1 MNKSIIILLTLFFGI
16 TLNGLSQNTTPKD
29 FFVGKWEFTVMG
41 TPNGDAKFST
51 NLTRKDGKLTGELS
65 DPANPTKEKIA
76 ITKIEDSAD
85 KITIYFT
92 SSGYDVNLEMSKAD
106 ENTLKG
112 SMMGMFDVK
121 GIRLKE

>member
-16 TLNGLSQNTTPKD
+16 TLNGFSQSTTPKD

-51 NLTRKDGKLTGELS
+51 NLIRKDGKLTGELS
-65 DPANPTKEKIA
+65 DPTNPTKEKIA

-92 SSGYDVNLEMSKAD
+92 SSGYDVNLEMSKTD

-112 SMMGMFDVK
+112 SMMGMFDAK

>member
-16 TLNGLSQNTTPKD
+16 TLNGLSQSTTPKD

-51 NLTRKDGKLTGELS
+51 NLIRKDGKLTGELS
-65 DPANPTKEKIA
+65 DPTNPTKEKIA

-92 SSGYDVNLEMSKAD
+92 SSGYDVNLEMSKTD

-112 SMMGMFDVK
+112 SMMGMFDAK

>member
-51 NLTRKDGKLTGELS
+51 NLIRKDGKLTGELS
-65 DPANPTKEKIA
+65 DPTTQPKKKLLLLKLKIA
-76 ITKIEDSAD
+76 LIKSQS
-85 KITIYFT
+85 T
-92 SSGYDVNLEMSKAD
+92 SHQVV
-106 ENTLKG
+106 
-112 SMMGMFDVK
+112 MM
-121 GIRLKE
+121 